1 MTLGILC
8 PGQGAQ
14 HPDMLSMLGGEPAAE
29 AVLAAAQAV
38 LGRDLQ
44 QLVSQG
50 GDEIHRNV
58 VAQPLLC
65 ASQLATWSALR
76 DRLPTPRV
84 FAGYSVGELAAY
96 ACTGALN
103 AREVVDL
110 ARRRAEAMDRACPEP
125 TGLLAVRGI
134 TRERLTPLCR
144 RHRVEIAIVNDVDRL
159 VVGGRSADLIGFQ
172 QEVSGLG
179 AGITPMMVS
188 IASHTSLL
196 NDAVPEF
203 AALIGGSG
211 LQAPVVP
218 VLAGVD
224 GGPVFT
230 RQRAVDTLSRQ
241 IARTVQWA
249 ACIGS
254 LREMGCTILLEL
266 GPCNGLSRM
275 VRDRYP
281 DLAVRSV
288 AEFRSLQGVAEWVAR
303 QSP

>member
-1 MTLGILC
+1 MPLGILC

-14 HPDMLSMLGGEPAAE
+14 HPDMLSMLTGEPAAE
-29 AVLAAAQAV
+29 AVFGAAQAV
-38 LGRDLQ
+38 LGWDLR

-65 ASQLATWSALR
+65 ATQLATWNALR
-76 DRLPTPRV
+76 ARLPTPRV
-84 FAGYSVGELAAY
+84 IAGYSVGELAAY
-96 ACTGALN
+96 ACAGALE
-103 AREVVDL
+103 AGQVVEL
-110 ARRRAEAMDRACPEP
+110 ARRRAEAMDRACPDP
-125 TGLLAVRGI
+125 SGLLAVRGI
-134 TRERLTPLCR
+134 TRERLEPLCR
-144 RHRVEIAIVNDVDRL
+144 RHRMEIAIVNDVDRL
-159 VVGGRSADLIGFQ
+159 VVGGRSADLIAFQ
-172 QEVSGLG
+172 REVTGLG
-179 AGITPMMVS
+179 AGITPMRVS

-203 AALIGGSG
+203 AAQLGGSG

-218 VLAGVD
+218 VLAGID

-230 RQRAVDTLSRQ
+230 RQRAVETLSRQ

-254 LREMGCTILLEL
+254 LREMGCTVLLEL
-266 GPCNGLSRM
+266 GPSNGLSRM
-275 VRDRYP
+275 VRERYP

-288 AEFRSLQGVAEWVAR
+288 AEFRSLQAVAEWVER
-303 QSP
+303 QGP